1 MYAAALEQRI
11 LRQIIYLN
19 IVHHFIDVLKG
30 FDQWEP
36 VLISFN
42 SWTQC
47 HGKLKSNSEILIIYN
62 IKS

>member
-30 FDQWEP
+30 FDQW
-36 VLISFN
+36 
-42 SWTQC
+42 
-47 HGKLKSNSEILIIYN
+47 
-62 IKS
+62 